1 MPDTAEDAALL
12 QALNNAI
19 DDISPDL
26 KVTGIVD
33 FDKEARIRR
42 VNLLE
47 ILAEENENVHPP
59 PDDIVNDWCDPSR
72 GFKTPA
78 RLPSPSLTIPAP
90 FALRRSEQ
98 DIRDYFTSG
107 GSKRPFGKMHAP
119 MAPAELRAKFPAPT
133 DDAFRTWF
141 PGLRRTATEF
151 VDPEET
157 PRFRIIAWPNAGN
170 AEDMYTNDSVVNGR
184 LPTSPLLDW
193 CRKNGAEMLAVQL
206 PGRGGRMRESFA
218 ESPQDAA
225 RALLPIVASRLVDVP
240 YIVIGHSVGT
250 WLAYEFVRMAQKE
263 GLPAP
268 VNAFL
273 SNFPAPDVPAEE
285 RPWTPNRGLSDE
297 KFKDEC
303 RAWDV
308 NEAVFGPNMWRTY
321 KTILRKDF
329 ELFDRY
335 VHRHWDAKAEGG
347 KVPEPFHFPIT
358 TFYGLQDKQCDEF
371 KVRQWRF
378 FTKAK
383 FEIIEVC
390 GNHLF
395 PLDKD
400 CKAVWLM
407 WIVDRLADFSVV
419 KPQAADPSA
428 KDRNAIIE

>member
-1 MPDTAEDAALL
+1 M
-12 QALNNAI
+12 
-19 DDISPDL
+19 
-26 KVTGIVD
+26 
-33 FDKEARIRR
+33 
-42 VNLLE
+42 
-47 ILAEENENVHPP
+47 
-59 PDDIVNDWCDPSR
+59 
-72 GFKTPA
+72 
-78 RLPSPSLTIPAP
+78 RL
-90 FALRRSEQ
+90 
-98 DIRDYFTSG
+98 
-107 GSKRPFGKMHAP
+107 
-119 MAPAELRAKFPAPT
+119 
-133 DDAFRTWF
+133 
-141 PGLRRTATEF
+141 
-151 VDPEET
+151 
-157 PRFRIIAWPNAGN
+157 
-170 AEDMYTNDSVVNGR
+170 
-184 LPTSPLLDW
+184 
-193 CRKNGAEMLAVQL
+193 
-206 PGRGGRMRESFA
+206 
-218 ESPQDAA
+218 
-225 RALLPIVASRLVDVP
+225 
-240 YIVIGHSVGT
+240 
-250 WLAYEFVRMAQKE
+250 AQKE

-358 TFYGLQDKQCDEF
+358 TFYGLQDKRCDEF

-419 KPQAADPSA
+419 KPRAKDPSA

>member
-1 MPDTAEDAALL
+1 M
-12 QALNNAI
+12 
-19 DDISPDL
+19 
-26 KVTGIVD
+26 
-33 FDKEARIRR
+33 
-42 VNLLE
+42 
-47 ILAEENENVHPP
+47 
-59 PDDIVNDWCDPSR
+59 
-72 GFKTPA
+72 
-78 RLPSPSLTIPAP
+78 
-90 FALRRSEQ
+90 
-98 DIRDYFTSG
+98 
-107 GSKRPFGKMHAP
+107 
-119 MAPAELRAKFPAPT
+119 
-133 DDAFRTWF
+133 
-141 PGLRRTATEF
+141 
-151 VDPEET
+151 
-157 PRFRIIAWPNAGN
+157 
-170 AEDMYTNDSVVNGR
+170 
-184 LPTSPLLDW
+184 
-193 CRKNGAEMLAVQL
+193 
-206 PGRGGRMRESFA
+206 
-218 ESPQDAA
+218 
-225 RALLPIVASRLVDVP
+225 P
-240 YIVIGHSVGT
+240 YIVVGHSVGT
-250 WLAYEFVRMAQKE
+250 WLAYEFVRLAQKE

-273 SNFPAPDVPAEE
+273 SNFPAPDLPAEE
-285 RPWTPNRGLSDE
+285 RPWTPNRGMSDQ

-308 NEAVFGPNMWRTY
+308 NEAVFGPNMWSTY

-358 TFYGLQDKQCDEF
+358 TFYGLQDKRCDEF

-378 FTKAK
+378 HTKAK

-419 KPQAADPSA
+419 KPRAADPSA

>member
-1 MPDTAEDAALL
+1 MLLSKDLAL
-12 QALNNAI
+12 
-19 DDISPDL
+19 
-26 KVTGIVD
+26 
-33 FDKEARIRR
+33 F
-42 VNLLE
+42 
-47 ILAEENENVHPP
+47 
-59 PDDIVNDWCDPSR
+59 
-72 GFKTPA
+72 
-78 RLPSPSLTIPAP
+78 
-90 FALRRSEQ
+90 
-98 DIRDYFTSG
+98 
-107 GSKRPFGKMHAP
+107 
-119 MAPAELRAKFPAPT
+119 
-133 DDAFRTWF
+133 
-141 PGLRRTATEF
+141 
-151 VDPEET
+151 
-157 PRFRIIAWPNAGN
+157 
-170 AEDMYTNDSVVNGR
+170 
-184 LPTSPLLDW
+184 
-193 CRKNGAEMLAVQL
+193 
-206 PGRGGRMRESFA
+206 
-218 ESPQDAA
+218 
-225 RALLPIVASRLVDVP
+225 PIVASRLVDVP

-250 WLAYEFVRMAQKE
+250 WLAYEFVRLAQKE

-358 TFYGLQDKQCDEF
+358 TFYGLQDKRCDEF